1 MVRVFCPTPHQVLQI
16 IGQIY
21 GGAVM
26 SSLIQHLSDSKS
38 LQLSSRTRR
47 SRRWQVLGLLS
58 LSLCASMTFAGQAS
72 AGPGCD
78 LNVRLNNHTKNAVAI
93 DASDSGA
100 SKSGLNV
107 WGPLKGM
114 IDTVLDP
121 KDSGSASHS
130 KQGVELKLPCWT
142 GKVDF
147 RIRYLDGSSKK
158 WVRRDA
164 VKLKSGETIQINI
177 KN

>member
-1 MVRVFCPTPHQVLQI
+1 
-16 IGQIY
+16 
-21 GGAVM
+21 M
-26 SSLIQHLSDSKS
+26 SSSIQQRSDARRY
-38 LQLSSRTRR
+38 QLFNRVGLAKRLR
-47 SRRWQVLGLLS
+47 VMGLLG
-58 LSLCASMTFAGQAS
+58 LSLCASLAFVGQAT

-78 LNVRLNNHTKNAVAI
+78 LNVRVNNHTPNAITVYG
-93 DASDSGA
+93 ASDSGA

-114 IDTVLDP
+114 VDTVLDP
-121 KDSGSASHS
+121 KGSGPASHS

-147 RIRYLDGSSKK
+147 RVRYLDGSSKK
-158 WVRRDA
+158 WVRRDD

>member
-1 MVRVFCPTPHQVLQI
+1 MGST
-16 IGQIY
+16 
-21 GGAVM
+21 
-26 SSLIQHLSDSKS
+26 IQHLSGATRYQRSCHVG
-38 LQLSSRTRR
+38 QSRG
-47 SRRWQVLGLLS
+47 WQVLGLLS
-58 LSLCASMTFAGQAS
+58 LSLCASMIFAGQAS

-114 IDTVLDP
+114 VDTVLDP

-147 RIRYLDGSSKK
+147 RVRYLDGSSKK

>member
-1 MVRVFCPTPHQVLQI
+1 
-16 IGQIY
+16 
-21 GGAVM
+21 M
-26 SSLIQHLSDSKS
+26 SSAIQHPSGTTSR
-38 LQLSSRTRR
+38 QLSRRAEQSRGWR
-47 SRRWQVLGLLS
+47 VIGLLS
-58 LSLCASMTFAGQAS
+58 LSLWATMAFAGQAS

-78 LNVRLNNHTKNAVAI
+78 LNVRVNNHTPNAITVYG
-93 DASDSGA
+93 ASDSGA

-114 IDTVLDP
+114 VDTVLDP
-121 KDSGSASHS
+121 KDSGPASHS

-147 RIRYLDGSSKK
+147 RVRYLDGSSKK
-158 WVRRDA
+158 WVRRDD

>member
-1 MVRVFCPTPHQVLQI
+1 
-16 IGQIY
+16 
-21 GGAVM
+21 M
-26 SSLIQHLSDSKS
+26 SSSIQHPSGAT
-38 LQLSSRTRR
+38 SSQF
-47 SRRWQVLGLLS
+47 SRRAGQSRGRRVIGILS
-58 LSLCASMTFAGQAS
+58 LSVCAIMAFAGQAS

-78 LNVRLNNHTKNAVAI
+78 LNVRVNNHTKNAITVYG
-93 DASDSGA
+93 ASDSGA

-114 IDTVLDP
+114 VDTVLDP
-121 KDSGSASHS
+121 KDSGRASHS

-147 RIRYLDGSSKK
+147 RVRYLDGSSKK
-158 WVRRDA
+158 WVRRDD